1 MNRRTSQTSVAGLA
15 LGILWVYMVLAL
27 VAPGCSF
34 AHATPSDSHHQH
46 SGTESHSTL
55 CSWACQATSD
65 VGPISQGDVG
75 TAWVAQSHTLIT
87 PPLLLTSGDLSSLH
101 ARAVYRSRVPP
112 CPGVRPELFH
122 LRTLSLRMGLPSD
135 PGPPGSAGAFPVT
148 SAAGSHDGT
157 VKC

>member
-15 LGILWVYMVLAL
+15 LGIVWVYMVLAL

-65 VGPISQGDVG
+65 VGPISQSDVG
-75 TAWVAQSHTLIT
+75 TTWVTQFHTLIT
-87 PPLLLTSGDLSSLH
+87 PPLLLISGDLSSLR
-101 ARAVYRSRVPP
+101 ARAPP
-112 CPGVRPELFH
+112 IPVR
-122 LRTLSLRMGLPSD
+122 G
-135 PGPPGSAGAFPVT
+135 
-148 SAAGSHDGT
+148 
-157 VKC
+157 

>member
-1 MNRRTSQTSVAGLA
+1 MNRQPSKAFAGLLA
-15 LGILWVYMVLAL
+15 LGIVCVYMALAL

-101 ARAVYRSRVPP
+101 ARAPP
-112 CPGVRPELFH
+112 IPVR
-122 LRTLSLRMGLPSD
+122 G
-135 PGPPGSAGAFPVT
+135 
-148 SAAGSHDGT
+148 
-157 VKC
+157 

>member
-1 MNRRTSQTSVAGLA
+1 MNRRTSKATIAGLA
-15 LGILWVYMVLAL
+15 LGIVWAYVVLAL

-75 TAWVAQSHTLIT
+75 MAWVAQSHTLIAL
-87 PPLLLTSGDLSSLH
+87 PLLLTSGDPSSLH
-101 ARAVYRSRVPP
+101 ARAPP
-112 CPGVRPELFH
+112 IPVR
-122 LRTLSLRMGLPSD
+122 G
-135 PGPPGSAGAFPVT
+135 
-148 SAAGSHDGT
+148 
-157 VKC
+157 